1 MADGHRG
8 HSSAEARR
16 QQGQARDP
24 RRPWHPNVDILNFT
38 SYVSDEVVAAL
49 YTSADAV
56 LANSAHE
63 PFGLVGLEV
72 MATGGLA
79 ITGSTG
85 EDYAD
90 GFRNALVLETDD
102 PVELVTL
109 LRMIKDRPALAAS
122 IRKRGRTTARDFV
135 WEKVIDQ
142 LMLRIE
148 FAAAQQT
155 VRLATAGQPEPSA
168 SPPPRRRT
176 RTSRTV
182 AQRVE

>member
-1 MADGHRG
+1 
-8 HSSAEARR
+8 
-16 QQGQARDP
+16 
-24 RRPWHPNVDILNFT
+24 
-38 SYVSDEVVAAL
+38 
-49 YTSADAV
+49 
-56 LANSAHE
+56 
-63 PFGLVGLEV
+63 
-72 MATGGLA
+72 
-79 ITGSTG
+79 
-85 EDYAD
+85 
-90 GFRNALVLETDD
+90 
-102 PVELVTL
+102 
-109 LRMIKDRPALAAS
+109 MIKDRPALAAS